1 MRVGGNRGVGKPGAP
16 VTLAALTALAF
27 MVAGCGGGD
36 DSAEAGGETT
46 TADDETTTSEDP
58 RDVLEADAL
67 AAYEASWND
76 FIKAGNPPSPDAEF
90 LAEHMAGD
98 ALDVTR
104 NLLRQY
110 HAEGVVLRG
119 TFEVDAVVTESSDDR
134 AVIEDCALDR
144 LEVVVPDSGRVA
156 EGHDAERDG
165 FVAEL
170 IVEGGLWKVISL
182 TDDDQVCG

>member
-1 MRVGGNRGVGKPGAP
+1 VGKPGAP
-16 VTLAALTALAF
+16 LTLVALTALAF
-27 MVAGCGGGD
+27 AVAGCGDDDDGG
-36 DSAEAGGETT
+36 AGGG
-46 TADDETTTSEDP
+46 ASIASDETTTSDDP

-67 AAYEASWND
+67 AAYQASWND
-76 FIKAGNPPSPDAEF
+76 FIKAADPPSPDAEF
-90 LAEHMAGD
+90 LSDHMAGD
-98 ALDVTR
+98 ALGVTR

-119 TFEVDAVVTESSDDR
+119 TFEVDAAVTDLSEDS
-134 AVIEDCALDR
+134 AVIEDCALDQ

-156 EGHDAERDG
+156 EGHDDERDG

-170 IVEGGLWKVISL
+170 IVDGGLWKVTSL

>member
-1 MRVGGNRGVGKPGAP
+1 VGKPGAP
-16 VTLAALTALAF
+16 ATLVALTALAF
-27 MVAGCGGGD
+27 MVAGCGGD
-36 DSAEAGGETT
+36 DDGGQAEGETSP
-46 TADDETTTSEDP
+46 AADETTTSEDP
-58 RDVLEADAL
+58 RHVLEADAL
-67 AAYEASWND
+67 AAYESSWND

-90 LAEHMAGD
+90 LTDHMAGD

-119 TFEVDAVVTESSDDR
+119 TFDVHAVVTDLSEDS
-134 AVIEDCALDR
+134 AVIEDCALDQ
-144 LEVVVPDSGRVA
+144 LEVVAPSGRIA
-156 EGHDAERDG
+156 EGHDDERDG

>member
-1 MRVGGNRGVGKPGAP
+1 VRRPGAP

-27 MVAGCGGGD
+27 TLAGCGGGD
-36 DSAEAGGETT
+36 DAEAGGETT
-46 TADDETTTSEDP
+46 TADDDTSMSEDP
-58 RDVLEADAL
+58 QDVLEADAL

-90 LAEHMAGD
+90 LADHMAGD

-119 TFEVDAVVTESSDDR
+119 TFEVDAVVTDLGEES
-134 AVIEDCALDR
+134 AFIEDCALDQ

-156 EGHDAERDG
+156 EGHDDERDG

>member
-1 MRVGGNRGVGKPGAP
+1 VGKPGAP
-16 VTLAALTALAF
+16 LTLAAWTALALV
-27 MVAGCGGGD
+27 VAGCGGDDDGGD
-36 DSAEAGGETT
+36 GQSADPPTAEDEPPTT
-46 TADDETTTSEDP
+46 EDP
-58 RDVLEADAL
+58 QESLAADVV
-67 AAYEASWND
+67 AAYEASWTD
-76 FIKAGNPPSPDAEF
+76 FIKAGDPPSPDAEF
-90 LAEHMAGD
+90 LADHMAGD

-119 TFEVDAVVTESSDDR
+119 TFTVDAAVTELSEDS
-134 AVIEDCALDR
+134 AVIQDCALDQ

-156 EGHDAERDG
+156 EGHDDERDG

-170 IVEGGLWKVISL
+170 SVEGGLWKVISL

>member
-1 MRVGGNRGVGKPGAP
+1 VGKPGAP

-27 MVAGCGGGD
+27 IVAGCGGGD
-36 DSAEAGGETT
+36 DAGGQSAEPP
-46 TADDETTTSEDP
+46 TADDETATTEDP

-76 FIKAGNPPSPDAEF
+76 FIKAGNPPSPDAES
-90 LAEHMAGD
+90 LADHMAGD

-119 TFEVDAVVTESSDDR
+119 TFEVDAVVTELSEDS
-134 AVIEDCALDR
+134 AVIEDCALDQ
-144 LEVVVPDSGRVA
+144 LEVVVSDSGRVA
-156 EGHDAERDG
+156 EGHDDERDG

>member
-1 MRVGGNRGVGKPGAP
+1 MGKPGAP
-16 VTLAALTALAF
+16 VTFAVLTALAF
-27 MVAGCGGGD
+27 VVAGCGGGD
-36 DSAEAGGETT
+36 GGGEAGSETT
-46 TADDETTTSEDP
+46 AADEPSTSEDP
-58 RDVLEADAL
+58 RDVLEADVV

-76 FIKAGNPPSPDAEF
+76 FIKAGNPPVPDADF
-90 LAEHMAGD
+90 LADHMAGD

-110 HAEGVVLRG
+110 HAEGVVLQG
-119 TFEVDAVVTESSDDR
+119 TFEVDAVVTEVSEDR
-134 AVIEDCALDR
+134 AVIEDCALDQ
-144 LEVVVPDSGRVA
+144 LEVVVADSGRVA
-156 EGHDAERDG
+156 EGHDEERDG